1 MERSSCKKY
10 FQGSLINLTRRYS
23 GNETKEDEDKA
34 WENIVKNLVS
44 ADDDSM
50 TAGAWL
56 IVCAEGGD
64 A

>member
-1 MERSSCKKY
+1 MERSNCKKH

-50 TAGAWL
+50 TAGTWL